1 MKYWYFATL
10 EYLQIQLPHMSMV
23 LQSNMNNIA
32 HKLAHLSFA
41 ITTQSI
47 NIQLISSVS
56 DFSVM
61 IIASRRTSG
70 RNGTATVVCLFVSV
84 TRGRTYKDYPV
95 KIEISIIF
103 HFKILKIFPTLFC
116 IILKIWLFV
125 DEVCKNE
132 Y

>member
-1 MKYWYFATL
+1 
-10 EYLQIQLPHMSMV
+10 MSMV
-23 LQSNMNNIA
+23 LQSNTNNIA

-70 RNGTATVVCLFVSV
+70 WNGTATVVCLFVSV

-95 KIEISIIF
+95 KIEISITFSLGDSLESFMGCWVVIER
-103 HFKILKIFPTLFC
+103 KLCLRI
-116 IILKIWLFV
+116 
-125 DEVCKNE
+125 
-132 Y
+132 